1 MSAKYTKIK
10 GTLIKE
16 DSITTQNIKDSTILQ
31 NDIALGSITDNV
43 FQDYSIR
50 DIKLSNTVTKQGNDF
65 NLPNKLVQLN
75 SNGKIP
81 NNLID
86 FSSLSFENISTINLS
101 DVEGNVNSPFGLLK
115 LNASGKIDNFLIDVN
130 SLLYK
135 QIDSSFLSDSDLIVK
150 YDANNSIDSNFL
162 NIKRTTNEPEIKPN
176 YVALFFDDAT
186 QRLLVK
192 TQNGVQEIAQNIF
205 FVSSEIPQGQID
217 GINTEFVLQY
227 IPISNSERVYINGI
241 REKKV
246 NYTVINKTI
255 IFSEPPFTGAEI
267 IVDYSY
273 IGG

>member
-31 NDIALGSITDNV
+31 NDIALGTITDNV

-86 FSSLSFENISTINLS
+86 FGSLSFENIATINLS
-101 DVEGNVNSPFGLLK
+101 DVEGNVNSPLGLLK
-115 LNASGKIDNFLIDVN
+115 LNSSGKIDNSLIDIN

-135 QIDSSFLSDSDLIVK
+135 NIDSSFLSDVDYLVK
-150 YDANNSIDSNFL
+150 YDKNNSIDSNFL
-162 NIKRTTNEPEIKPN
+162 NIKRSTNEPDIKPN